1 MDNKLLVFIFG
12 LFIIYFLCKKNKIR
26 GGEKANIES
35 GDSKNSE
42 KIEELKNY
50 SEKELEMALKN
61 KKIKKELNDMP
72 RIHSEMTN
80 YKLYL
85 ELGSHSKAYDSIK
98 NGEYWAQKAFSIA
111 DSKKDFDTVMK
122 KNITEREEKYFSILN
137 SYKIKKNMEQQNKMK
152 NTNKENKTVLC
163 PDKSKR
169 EFCEGKNDCWETNYC
184 ECPEAQ
190 KLCKNNMAEKIMKDF
205 NINDN
210 EEKDRILNIFHGNS
224 SVLYNLS
231 NTEKQVETNTTKIA
245 PTQAKKQVDEST
257 QESPPAVE
265 QPKKQTQAD
274 AEAAE
279 KIQKQEQIQAQE
291 ETAEKI
297 QEQEQAQAEIAAQIQ
312 EQEQAQ
318 AQMAAQI
325 QEQAQM
331 AAQIQEQEQ
340 VQAQMAAQ
348 IQEQEQMQAQAVTA
362 QTNMTGGMNMLEET
376 MEILNKFHGGSIN
389 YQKF

>member
-1 MDNKLLVFIFG
+1 MDNKLLFFIFG

-26 GGEKANIES
+26 GGEKVNIES
-35 GDSKNSE
+35 GDSKISVI
-42 KIEELKNY
+42 KQEELKNY
-50 SEKELEMALKN
+50 SEKELELALEN
-61 KKIKKELNDMP
+61 KKIKKKLNNMP

-111 DSKKDFDTVMK
+111 DSKKDFDTVMEK
-122 KNITEREEKYFSILN
+122 KITEREKKYFNILN

-152 NTNKENKTVLC
+152 NTNKENKIVLC

-169 EFCEGKNDCWETNYC
+169 EFCDGKNDCWETNYC

-210 EEKDRILNIFHGNS
+210 EEKNRILNIFHGNS

-231 NTEKQVETNTTKIA
+231 NTEKQVETNTTQIA
-245 PTQAKKQVDEST
+245 PTQAKKQVDESI
-257 QESPPAVE
+257 QESPPT
-265 QPKKQTQAD
+265 QPKKQTQA
-274 AEAAE
+274 EAT
-279 KIQKQEQIQAQE
+279 
-291 ETAEKI
+291 TAKI
-297 QEQEQAQAEIAAQIQ
+297 QEQEQAQAEAATEKIQ

-325 QEQAQM
+325 QEQ
-331 AAQIQEQEQ
+331 E
-340 VQAQMAAQ
+340 
-348 IQEQEQMQAQAVTA
+348 QAQA
-362 QTNMTGGMNMLEET
+362 
-376 MEILNKFHGGSIN
+376 
-389 YQKF
+389 

>member
-35 GDSKNSE
+35 GDSKNSV

-98 NGEYWAQKAFSIA
+98 NGEYWAQKALSIA

-152 NTNKENKTVLC
+152 NTNKKNKTVLC

-231 NTEKQVETNTTKIA
+231 NTEKQVETNTTKMA

-279 KIQKQEQIQAQE
+279 KIQKQEQVQAQE
-291 ETAEKI
+291 EAAAKI
-297 QEQEQAQAEIAAQIQ
+297 QEQEQAQAEIVAQIQ
-312 EQEQAQ
+312 EQKQAQEQEQ

-340 VQAQMAAQ
+340 
-348 IQEQEQMQAQAVTA
+348 MQAQALTA

>member
-35 GDSKNSE
+35 GDSKNSV

-152 NTNKENKTVLC
+152 NTNKKNKTVLC

-231 NTEKQVETNTTKIA
+231 NTEKQ
-245 PTQAKKQVDEST
+245 AKKQVDEST

-279 KIQKQEQIQAQE
+279 KIQKQEQKQAQE
-291 ETAEKI
+291 EAAAKI

-325 QEQAQM
+325 QEQEQM

-348 IQEQEQMQAQAVTA
+348 IQEQAQMAAQIQEQEQKQAQAVTA

>member
-26 GGEKANIES
+26 GGEKVNIES
-35 GDSKNSE
+35 GDSKKSV
-42 KIEELKNY
+42 KKQEELKNY
-50 SEKELEMALKN
+50 SEKELELALKN

-85 ELGSHSKAYDSIK
+85 ELGSHSEAYDIIK
-98 NGEYWAQKAFSIA
+98 NGEYWAQKALNIA
-111 DSKKDFDTVMK
+111 DSKKDFDTVME

-231 NTEKQVETNTTKIA
+231 NTEKQVETNTTKMA

-257 QESPPAVE
+257 QESPPVVE
-265 QPKKQTQAD
+265 QPKKQTQAE

-279 KIQKQEQIQAQE
+279 KIQKQEQVQAQE
-291 ETAEKI
+291 EAAAKI
-297 QEQEQAQAEIAAQIQ
+297 QEQEQAQAELAAQIQ

-325 QEQAQM
+325 QEQEQA
-331 AAQIQEQEQ
+331 QEQEQ

-348 IQEQEQMQAQAVTA
+348 IQEQEQMQAQAMTA